1 MVAVLGLKA
10 TTNAHLF
17 CPAFPHARARKH
29 LAMDSIY
36 QLRYRDVLMLCV
48 MALLALGVI
57 MVQSAASGVTGSDG
71 WHWSTTGIRDLMYVG
86 AALVAFF
93 ICGFIDYRWIVGP
106 RADSTTYSFLPPIHK
121 ALAAPA
127 VWTYLI
133 GVGVC
138 VAVLIPGIG
147 KTVNGAQ
154 RWIQLGPIQL
164 QSSEVGK
171 WGCVLLFAWLLST
184 APQILKSFKGFILLM
199 VPLGIIGILV
209 VKEDFG
215 TAALIGLCSLMIVL
229 AGGVRLW
236 HMGVMVPP
244 LAAGALYF
252 IVSEP
257 YRLKRIAAFVDPF
270 ANPEHEGYHLIQSL
284 LSFASGGVLGKGLG
298 NGIQK
303 LGYLPEDTT
312 DFIFAVICEE
322 LGLAGAALTV
332 LLYLG
337 ILWACWNIM
346 RVTKDPF
353 GRLLTF
359 GVGCMIGLQAML
371 NIAVATVSVPPKGLP
386 LPLVSFGGTG
396 LVITSAMLGLV
407 YSVAR
412 RWENKSGVSSLEAST
427 IEMGSHTA

>member
-1 MVAVLGLKA
+1 
-10 TTNAHLF
+10 
-17 CPAFPHARARKH
+17 
-29 LAMDSIY
+29 MDSIY

-57 MVQSAASGVTGSDG
+57 MVQSAASGVTGGTG
-71 WHWSTTGIRDLMYVG
+71 WQWSSTGVRDLMYVG
-86 AALVAFF
+86 AGVISFF
-93 ICGFIDYRWIVGP
+93 VFGFIDYRWIIGSRPKPGIGMNSVAP
-106 RADSTTYSFLPPIHK
+106 SIWK
-121 ALAAPA
+121 ALKTPA
-127 VWTYLI
+127 VWAYLV
-133 GVGVC
+133 GVLVC

-164 QSSEVGK
+164 QASEIGK
-171 WGCVLLFAWLLST
+171 WGCVLLFAWALAT
-184 APQILKSFKGFILLM
+184 APQILKSFKCFILLM
-199 VPLGIIGILV
+199 VPLGVVGILV

-229 AGGVRLW
+229 VGGVRLW
-236 HMGVMVPP
+236 HMGIMLPP
-244 LAAGALYF
+244 LAAGAVYA
-252 IVSEP
+252 IISEP
-257 YRLKRIAAFVDPF
+257 YRLKRIAAFTNPF
-270 ANPEHEGYHLIQSL
+270 DAPQKEGYHLIQSL
-284 LSFASGGVLGKGLG
+284 LSFASGGILGTGLG

-332 LLYLG
+332 LMYLG
-337 ILWACWNIM
+337 ILWACWNIIK
-346 RVTKDPF
+346 VTKDPF

-412 RWENKSGVSSLEAST
+412 VWETHAESLPLGKSPIG
-427 IEMGSHTA
+427 IGSRAA